1 MASTK
6 IAKYNPQKDIVAG
19 RTASQIERAKK
30 MAVGGKK
37 KRCVKGKSCSATCI
51 AASKVCMVDIP
62 WAAAKGIPK
71 VVAAIKKV
79 QENKK
84 PSVDKEE
91 MKKIA
96 QEMYKSEWVK
106 AWKNMNLA
114 ISDGDN
120 QKYNF
125 WKEQI
130 SKYHAKLT
138 SKGVD
143 VGPLKIPT
151 WQDKTPP
158 VSVMKEDRTKNTT
171 KPSTGNAGDKK
182 VDSQGR
188 PLSYTPLKELPG
200 FVNATGV
207 KPTLP
212 PLKTSENFLSIRADS
227 SYSSAQNHPYRK
239 LDEAH
244 DRLGAILRISGDLT
258 PEQQAIAKK
267 LGGESAFREA
277 VSTARG
283 FTGSSYD
290 TMREAQR
297 LNSEG
302 KQLTGYLQYRLREA
316 EATERLVA
324 LLPKEP
330 LVKYRGIKAS
340 DERLNAIIA
349 ASKDKGDHAE
359 GALASWSTSL
369 QTAQNFADKGST
381 SNRVIFRTINKKGA
395 SVRTIS
401 HYDTEDE
408 ILTPG
413 SARYKHTG
421 EYEVITVGTATYH
434 VFNVI
439 EN

>member
-1 MASTK
+1 MAPTK

-19 RTASQIERAKK
+19 RTASQIERAKR

-84 PSVDKEE
+84 PSVKGIPKVSAAINKVQENKKPSVDKE
-91 MKKIA
+91 MMIKIA
-96 QEMYKSEWVK
+96 QDMFITEWSK
-106 AWKNMNLA
+106 AWHNMNSA
-114 ISDGDN
+114 ISDGDK

-138 SKGVD
+138 SEGVD
-143 VGPLKIPT
+143 AGPLIIPT
-151 WQDKTPP
+151 WK
-158 VSVMKEDRTKNTT
+158 
-171 KPSTGNAGDKK
+171 DKK

-188 PLSYTPLKELPG
+188 PFSYTPLKELPG

-244 DRLGAILRISGDLT
+244 DRLGAILKVSGDLT

-277 VSTARG
+277 VIAARR
-283 FTGSSYD
+283 FTGTSYD
-290 TMREAQR
+290 EMREAQR

-302 KQLTGYLQYRLREA
+302 KPLTGHLQGKLLEA

-330 LVKYRGIKAS
+330 LVKYRGTKAS
-340 DERLNAIIA
+340 NERLNAIIA
-349 ASKDKGDHAE
+349 ASKAKGDHAE
-359 GALASWSTSL
+359 GALASWTTSL
-369 QTAQNFADKGST
+369 QTAQNFADKSS

-395 SVRTIS
+395 SVRAIS

-421 EYEVITVGTATYH
+421 EYEVISVGTTTYH
-434 VFNVI
+434 IFNVI